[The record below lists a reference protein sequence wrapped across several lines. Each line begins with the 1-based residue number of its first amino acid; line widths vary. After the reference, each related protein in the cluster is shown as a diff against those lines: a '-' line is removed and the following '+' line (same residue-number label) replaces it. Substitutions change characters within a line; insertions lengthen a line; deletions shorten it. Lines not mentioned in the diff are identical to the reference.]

1 MRKSL
6 GRAAGFAIACA
17 ITALAAPA
25 VRAEGVSP
33 RATET
38 AELSLVPLLERLARH
53 GEQFEQMKRR
63 GSYTLEGRYDELDA
77 DGHVEGR
84 KTTTLH
90 VTATP
95 QGPVTEIVAY
105 TEDGK
110 DKTSEAREK
119 ARKARAEPKKS
130 GGGGPKD
137 LRLPFLASEQPRY
150 LFSIAERDPVQ
161 LGRVRVAFAPR
172 VASEDALKGSAWVD
186 ANAGEV
192 LTMGF
197 SLSKNPRFVDHVDVT
212 IRFANI
218 TPIGRAPSTFDID
231 IRGSFLFIHRHY
243 RGSGTIS
250 DTRIAF

>member
-1 MRKSL
+1 MRKYL
-6 GRAAGFAIACA
+6 GRAAGFAIAYA
-17 ITALAAPA
+17 TVSLASPA

-33 RATET
+33 PA
-38 AELSLVPLLERLARH
+38 AEAAEISLAPLLERLARH
-53 GEQFEQMKRR
+53 AEQFEQMKRR
-63 GSYTLEGRYDELDA
+63 GSYTLDGRYDELDA
-77 DGHVEGR
+77 DGHAVGA
-84 KTTTLH
+84 KTATLH

-95 QGPVTEIVAY
+95 QGPITEIVAY

-119 ARKARAEPKKS
+119 ARKARAEAKKS
-130 GGGGPKD
+130 AGGGPKD

-150 LFSIAERDPVQ
+150 DFSIAERAPDQ
-161 LGRVRVAFAPR
+161 AGRVRIAFAPR
-172 VASEDALKGSAWVD
+172 VAAEDALKGSAWVD
-186 ANAGEV
+186 PNAGEV

-218 TPIGRAPSTFDID
+218 TPIGRAPSTFDVD

-250 DTRIAF
+250 DARVAF